1 MTGYPKKR
9 KRDIKDVFGSRGK
22 ESKKICERERGAG
35 GGASR
40 RQAQWRGG
48 GGEINNGIYEDPTMK
63 PASAV

>member
-35 GGASR
+35 GGCQQEAGTVER
-40 RQAQWRGG
+40 WGWGDQQW
-48 GGEINNGIYEDPTMK
+48 YL
-63 PASAV
+63 

>member
-35 GGASR
+35 GGGCQQEAGTVER
-40 RQAQWRGG
+40 WGWGDQQW
-48 GGEINNGIYEDPTMK
+48 YL
-63 PASAV
+63 

>member
-35 GGASR
+35 GGVPA
-40 RQAQWRGG
+40 GG
-48 GGEINNGIYEDPTMK
+48 RHSGEVGVGRSTMVFMRI
-63 PASAV
+63 PR

>member
-1 MTGYPKKR
+1 MCLGVGERRVR
-9 KRDIKDVFGSRGK
+9 KSVK
-22 ESKKICERERGAG
+22 EKGELG